1 MPSAPAGAIPSLDS
15 LEVTG
20 KRVLVRADLNV
31 PLKDG
36 LPTDRLRI
44 DRLLPTLEEL
54 AGKRA
59 RVIVISHLG
68 RPRGEADAALSLAPV
83 AGALAEALA
92 LPVAFAEDCIGP
104 AAKKAVAALAG
115 GEITLLENLRFH
127 PGEEANDPDFARALA
142 SLAEC
147 YVNDAFSCA
156 HRGHASV
163 AALPRLLPAAAGRGM
178 MAELAALGRLMG
190 DAARPLAAVIGGAKV
205 STKMAVLEH
214 LTVRADILAIGGAMA
229 NTFLLARGYAIGA
242 SLCEPTLAGAA
253 RAILARAGDAGCE
266 VMLPS
271 DVIVAHDDLASAAAY
286 RTVAAAAVPEGDM
299 ILDIGP
305 ASAGA
310 LAARLERAR
319 TVVWNGPLGAFE
331 TPPFDAGTAAV
342 ARAVAKLTAA
352 GRLVSIAGGGE
363 TLAALAACGAAGS
376 FTYLSA
382 AGGAFLE
389 WLEGKTL
396 PGVAALQRAPAKAI

>member
-1 MPSAPAGAIPSLDS
+1 MPSAPAPAIPSLDS
-15 LEVTG
+15 LEVAG
-20 KRVLVRADLNV
+20 KRVLVRADLNL

-36 LPTDRLRI
+36 RPTDRLRI
-44 DRLLPTLEEL
+44 DRLLPTLREL

-59 RVIVISHLG
+59 RVVVISHLG
-68 RPRGEADAALSLAPV
+68 RPGGKTDPALSLAPV

-92 LPVAFAEDCIGP
+92 LPVAFAGDCIG
-104 AAKKAVAALAG
+104 AAAAGAVAALG
-115 GEITLLENLRFH
+115 DGEIALLENLRFH

-163 AALPRLLPAAAGRGM
+163 VALARLLPAVAGRAM
-178 MAELAALGRLMG
+178 AAELDVLGRLMN
-190 DAARPLAAVIGGAKV
+190 DAARPLAAVVGGAKV

-214 LTVRADILAIGGAMA
+214 LTERADILAIGGGMA
-229 NTFLLARGYAIGA
+229 NTFLLARGHAIGA

-253 RAILARAGDAGCE
+253 RAILARAAHAGCE

-271 DVIVAHDDLASAAAY
+271 DVVVAPDLASAAAH
-286 RTVAAAAVPEGDM
+286 RTVVAEAVAENSM

-305 ASAGA
+305 TSAA
-310 LAARLERAR
+310 AMAARLETAR

-331 TPPFDAGTAAV
+331 TPPFDAGTSKV

-363 TLAALAACGAAGS
+363 TIAALAACGAAGS

-396 PGVAALQRAPAKAI
+396 PGVAALQQATPKAT

>member
-1 MPSAPAGAIPSLDS
+1 
-15 LEVTG
+15 
-20 KRVLVRADLNV
+20 
-31 PLKDG
+31 
-36 LPTDRLRI
+36 
-44 DRLLPTLEEL
+44 
-54 AGKRA
+54 
-59 RVIVISHLG
+59 
-68 RPRGEADAALSLAPV
+68 
-83 AGALAEALA
+83 
-92 LPVAFAEDCIGP
+92 
-104 AAKKAVAALAG
+104 
-115 GEITLLENLRFH
+115 
-127 PGEEANDPDFARALA
+127 
-142 SLAEC
+142 
-147 YVNDAFSCA
+147 
-156 HRGHASV
+156 
-163 AALPRLLPAAAGRGM
+163 M

-271 DVIVAHDDLASAAAY
+271 DVIVAPDLASAAAY